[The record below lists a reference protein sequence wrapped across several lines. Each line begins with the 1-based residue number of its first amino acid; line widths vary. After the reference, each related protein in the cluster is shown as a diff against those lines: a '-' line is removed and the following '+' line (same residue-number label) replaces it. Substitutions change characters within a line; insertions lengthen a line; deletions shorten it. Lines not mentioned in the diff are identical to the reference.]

1 MLFSGSNLRRRFLGT
16 EEAAKRAMGQ
26 LAHDASTK
34 GITQKE
40 LMIKVPYCS
49 KGGIKS
55 WELVRVDTDL
65 LLETCSHQTFS
76 RWRRRMKSSTNF

>member
-1 MLFSGSNLRRRFLGT
+1 MLQSGSRLRHRFLGT

-26 LAHDASTK
+26 LAHDAFTK
-34 GITQKE
+34 GITKKE

-55 WELVRVDTDL
+55 WELVRVDADRLPEHALTKPSPDGRG
-65 LLETCSHQTFS
+65 E
-76 RWRRRMKSSTNF
+76 